1 MLDYTLTMLRRSR
14 RLFLDLIKVMLP
26 VMLAVKLAEEL
37 GLIALAAQSL
47 DPITRAVGLP
57 VEAGIVWVTTALVGM
72 YGGVGAL
79 VGLAGH
85 MQVSLAQLSALA
97 AMMLFAHSLPVE
109 QAIVRRAGA
118 SFWLT
123 TLLRIGT
130 GLAYGWAI
138 VALSRATGWLAEP
151 VDLSRIAT
159 GGGAGDDGWLAWAWG
174 TVQSFALIFAII
186 LLLLLLLDLLDRSG
200 ITARIT
206 RLLEPLLRVSGL
218 DAQVAPV
225 TTVGVLLGLT
235 YGGGL
240 IIEQAREQNIPAR
253 PRFLA
258 LAWLS
263 LSHGLIEDTLLMLAM
278 GADLIVI
285 LVGRVLLTLLIVG
298 ALAKLLA
305 VLPDRQVERWFAPR

>member
-1 MLDYTLTMLRRSR
+1 MLDYFLAVLRRSR
-14 RLFLDLIKVMLP
+14 RLFLDLVKVMLP
-26 VMLAVKLAEEL
+26 VMLAVKLAEDF
-37 GLIALAAQSL
+37 GLIALLAQSL
-47 DPITRAVGLP
+47 NPLTQAVGLP

-79 VGLAGH
+79 VGLAGQ
-85 MQVSLAQLSALA
+85 MQLTEAQLSALC

-123 TLLRIGT
+123 TFLRTGT
-130 GLAYGWAI
+130 GLAYGAAI
-138 VALSRATGWLAEP
+138 IALSRATGWLDNPA
-151 VDLSRIAT
+151 DLSRIAT
-159 GGGAGDDGWLAWAWG
+159 SGGGDTGWLQWLWG
-174 TVQSFALIFAII
+174 TAQSFALIFAII
-186 LLLLLLLDLLDRSG
+186 LLLLLLLDAMDRTG
-200 ITARIT
+200 LTKRIT
-206 RLLEPLLRVSGL
+206 QMLEPLLRVSGL

-240 IIEQAREQNIPAR
+240 IIEQAREHDIPPR

-278 GADLIVI
+278 GGDLLVI
-285 LVGRVLLTLLIVG
+285 LVGRVLLTLLIVA

-305 VLPDRQVERWFAPR
+305 ALSDAQVRRWFAPA

>member
-1 MLDYTLTMLRRSR
+1 MFNYLVATLRRCR
-14 RLFLDLIKVMLP
+14 RLFLDLVKIMLP
-26 VMLAVKLAEEL
+26 VMLAVKLAEEA
-37 GLIALAAQSL
+37 GLITQAARGL
-47 DPITRAVGLP
+47 DPVTQLIGLP
-57 VEAGIVWVTTALVGM
+57 LEAGIIWVTTALVGI
-72 YGGVGAL
+72 YGGVAAL
-79 VGLAGH
+79 IGLAGQ
-85 MQVSLAQLSALA
+85 MQLTEAQLSALC

-123 TLLRIGT
+123 TLLRAGT
-130 GLAYGWAI
+130 GLGYGAAI
-138 VALSRATGWLAEP
+138 VAVSRLTGWLDQPANLHHLAAP
-151 VDLSRIAT
+151 ASQDA
-159 GGGAGDDGWLAWAWG
+159 GWLDWAIG
-174 TVQSFALIFAII
+174 VAQSFAMIFAII
-186 LLLLLLLDLLDRSG
+186 LLLLILLDVLERSG

-206 RLLEPLLRVSGL
+206 RALEPLLRLSGL

-240 IIEQAREQNIPAR
+240 IIEQAREQNIPPR

-278 GADLIVI
+278 GGNLWVI
-285 LVGRVLLTLLIVG
+285 LVGRVLLTLLIV
-298 ALAKLLA
+298 ALLA
-305 VLPDRQVERWFAPR
+305 RLLQALSDDQVRRWFAPA

>member
-1 MLDYTLTMLRRSR
+1 MLDYSLATLRRSR
-14 RLFLDLIKVMLP
+14 RLFLDLLKVMLP
-26 VMLAVKLAEEL
+26 VMLAVKLAEDF
-37 GLIALAAQSL
+37 GLIALLAQSL
-47 DPITRAVGLP
+47 NPLTQAVGLP

-72 YGGVGAL
+72 YGGVGAM
-79 VGLAGH
+79 VGLAGQ
-85 MQVSLAQLSALA
+85 MQLTEAQLSALC

-123 TLLRIGT
+123 TALRAGT
-130 GLAYGWAI
+130 GLAYGAAI
-138 VALSRATGWLAEP
+138 IAVSRATGWLDNPA
-151 VDLSRIAT
+151 DLSHIAT
-159 GGGAGDDGWLAWAWG
+159 SAGNDTSWLQWLWGAA
-174 TVQSFALIFAII
+174 QSFALIFAII
-186 LLLLLLLDLLDRSG
+186 LLLLLLLDLMDRTG
-200 ITARIT
+200 LTRRIT
-206 RLLEPLLRVSGL
+206 QGLEPLLRVSGL

-240 IIEQAREQNIPAR
+240 IIEQAREHDIPPR

-278 GADLIVI
+278 GGDLLVI
-285 LVGRVLLTLLIVG
+285 LVGRVLLTLLIVAALARLLG
-298 ALAKLLA
+298 ALSDA
-305 VLPDRQVERWFAPR
+305 QVRRWFAPI

>member
-14 RLFLDLIKVMLP
+14 RLFLDLVKVMLP
-26 VMLAVKLAEEL
+26 VMLAVKVAEEL
-37 GLIALAAQSL
+37 GLIERAAQSL

-85 MQVSLAQLSALA
+85 MQVSVAQLSALA

-138 VALSRATGWLAEP
+138 VAVSNATGWLAEP
-151 VDLSRIAT
+151 ADLSRIASS
-159 GGGAGDDGWLAWAWG
+159 GGDGEAGWLAWTWG
-174 TVQSFALIFAII
+174 TLQSFALIFAII

-200 ITARIT
+200 ITQRIT
-206 RLLEPLLRVSGL
+206 RMLEPLLRVSGL

-240 IIEQAREQNIPAR
+240 IIEQAREQNIPPR

-278 GADLIVI
+278 GGDLMVI
-285 LVGRVLLTLLIVG
+285 LVGRLLLTLLIV
-298 ALAKLLA
+298 ALLAKLLA
-305 VLPDRQVERWFAPR
+305 VLPDRQVTRWFAPS